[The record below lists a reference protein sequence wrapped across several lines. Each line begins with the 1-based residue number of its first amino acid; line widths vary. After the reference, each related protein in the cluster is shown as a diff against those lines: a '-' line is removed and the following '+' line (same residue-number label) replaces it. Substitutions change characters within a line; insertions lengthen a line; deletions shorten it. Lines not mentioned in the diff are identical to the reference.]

1 MPGGGLFHEFVAHDV
16 LDGTV
21 SGSWNYGLEP
31 MLEHIEAWRAGDIH
45 KGRRIWE
52 PGGLWNLHEYIYSDY
67 SRLHL
72 RYKIAAWLRGLI
84 PSCRTRPP
92 MPEPKPEEIT
102 TLTRLL
108 EAAQIPVARAG
119 SYQPA

>member
-1 MPGGGLFHEFVAHDV
+1 MAAGGGLFHEFLAHDV

-31 MLEHIEAWRAGDIH
+31 MLDHIEAWRANDIVSA
-45 KGRRIWE
+45 RRLWVQ
-52 PGGLWNLHEYIYSDY
+52 GGLRDLHEYTYSDY

-92 MPEPKPEEIT
+92 MPQPKPEEIAT
-102 TLTRLL
+102 ITRLL
-108 EAAQIPVARAG
+108 EAARVPVATSA
-119 SYQPA
+119 Y